1 MSTLTEI
8 LRGIIGLFIDDEF
21 LAIAVL
27 AVVALTAVLMLV
39 IGVPAEISGAFL
51 FLGNVLVLVF
61 GAMRTARAKVRL

>member
-51 FLGNVLVLVF
+51 FLGNVLVLVL